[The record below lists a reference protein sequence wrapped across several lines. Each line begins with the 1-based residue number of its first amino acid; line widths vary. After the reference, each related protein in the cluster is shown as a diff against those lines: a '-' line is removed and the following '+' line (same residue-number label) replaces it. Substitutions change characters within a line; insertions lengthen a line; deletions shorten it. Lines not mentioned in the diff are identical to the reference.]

1 MAFPSLLDRHYN
13 GPMAE
18 ADLRELYAKG
28 LAQQRAGQAK
38 AALQIYGLV
47 LRRGGGAGGAE
58 ILVRCGECYEAVG
71 DFARADEAYGNAIA
85 RDPDLDLARRRAA
98 ALALRAR
105 ELALKVGQTAT
116 AEELRRGAVRYLA
129 GLGERLLAR
138 GAFAEAEAA
147 FRDAAR
153 DRARGSGRARRS
165 WPLPLRA
172 GTLRRRGKGD
182 SRGHRARALSGD
194 GIFPPRH
201 AHGTP
206 RSAGRGRRS
215 IPQRARARA
224 RDSNRPRSRSPGSP
238 PLRKRPQAAVVG
250 AAAQVLVRVVVGAS
264 RRELARRE
272 RQNGG
277 QQRGGDGPPQDK
289 L

>member
-47 LRRGGGAGGAE
+47 LRRGVGEGGAE

-105 ELALKVGQTAT
+105 EFALKVGQTAT

-147 FRDAAR
+147 FRDAAKIAPEDWGVR
-153 DRARGSGRARRS
+153 VDLGRC
-165 WPLPLRA
+165 LYEQ
-172 GTLRRRGKGD
+172 
-182 SRGHRARALSGD
+182 
-194 GIFPPRH
+194 
-201 AHGTP
+201 
-206 RSAGRGRRS
+206 GRF
-215 IPQRARARA
+215 
-224 RDSNRPRSRSPGSP
+224 
-238 PLRKRPQAAVVG
+238 
-250 AAAQVLVRVVVGAS
+250 AAAEKAI
-264 RRELARRE
+264 REGIALAPLAAMGYFHLGMLME
-272 RQNGG
+272 RQNRRAEAEEAVRSALALEPGLEPA
-277 QQRGGDGPPQDK
+277 QVALAR
-289 L
+289 LAAAS